1 MSHSTLLSVSIC
13 PPRDSSRGIESI
25 QWVSGVLIEAADP
38 PGIEAILAD
47 FERSTGQR
55 LRWKLLDSETYR
67 VNSMV
72 KSLIADGLGPRH
84 PEPTGKQVRLCA
96 VVERVHVKSP
106 QLRPLSTR
114 MGSISLLRKDIE
126 QPARVERCIKN
137 LGARRRACAE
147 VTFDPNDGVHRD
159 RIAISQARSHPRDAT
174 SSEWAGGW
182 SLWQE
187 RRAVA
192 SGRPLDA
199 VVGYALG
206 RRPSRESFRSTR
218 QRHAEL
224 R

>member
-1 MSHSTLLSVSIC
+1 
-13 PPRDSSRGIESI
+13 
-25 QWVSGVLIEAADP
+25 
-38 PGIEAILAD
+38 
-47 FERSTGQR
+47 

-147 VTFDPNDGVHRD
+147 VTFDRMTLST
-159 RIAISQARSHPRDAT
+159 AIGSRCLKPDHTHETQQAVNGPG
-174 SSEWAGGW
+174 AG
-182 SLWQE
+182 
-187 RRAVA
+187 R
-192 SGRPLDA
+192 
-199 VVGYALG
+199 
-206 RRPSRESFRSTR
+206 
-218 QRHAEL
+218 
-224 R
+224 